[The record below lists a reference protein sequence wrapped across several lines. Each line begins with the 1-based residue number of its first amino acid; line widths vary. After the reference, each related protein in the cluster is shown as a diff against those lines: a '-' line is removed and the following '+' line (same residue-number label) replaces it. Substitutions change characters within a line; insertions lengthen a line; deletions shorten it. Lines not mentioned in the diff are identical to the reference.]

1 MPRSVRVEIS
11 LRIPA
16 VKDAQKNEAGYPIN
30 NADVRFVKIVELDAL
45 PAIGDR
51 LTLSARPDQV
61 FSATVVRVDWS
72 DDKNMFAVA
81 CRYSERAIPR
91 GQYLALTT
99 DTEWAMRSLL

>member
-1 MPRSVRVEIS
+1 MPRSVPVDIS

-30 NADVRFVKIVELDAL
+30 NADVRFVKGMELDAL
-45 PAIGDR
+45 PAVGDR
-51 LTLSARPDQV
+51 LTLTARPDHT

-72 DDKNMFAVA
+72 DEKNMFTVA

-91 GQYLALTT
+91 EQYLALTS